1 MSPIRRRK
9 GKPPLSISPDNLP
22 GGIVGTPY
30 DQAFTAS
37 GGPPPYTYSYDGA
50 FPPGLSLS
58 TDGVISGTPTVA
70 GSSSF
75 TVTVTD
81 KKSNSGSQPY
91 TIDIAAAEQPPIEQP
106 PIEPLTFPASR
117 GHQARLFERNYVVPI
132 TAMGRKYVVVGG
144 GGPTGLT
151 LQMRLDS
158 SITASMDT
166 ITSPGYVTTWTDQ
179 VGPPYVFVQALSKP
193 TYPGTSQNGNTTCYF
208 NVANGASLKCTAV
221 AVSAPL
227 VVFTVLGTV
236 TTPTGSNVF
245 YYYDDT
251 TGASRIAMFTD
262 STNHWNLYS
271 GSAVITSSSTTAGT
285 GWKVTAHYLDAAGN
299 STLYL
304 NQGVTAEISNQFTG
318 IASFVAGDGMN
329 LGARFN
335 NAGTDFIDSN
345 IGEIRIYSGTPAGLG
360 TSGGDIGTI
369 ISSLRTKWGF

>member
-1 MSPIRRRK
+1 MA
-9 GKPPLSISPDNLP
+9 LSYKMVL
-22 GGIVGTPY
+22 GWT
-30 DQAFTAS
+30 
-37 GGPPPYTYSYDGA
+37 
-50 FPPGLSLS
+50 
-58 TDGVISGTPTVA
+58 
-70 GSSSF
+70 
-75 TVTVTD
+75 
-81 KKSNSGSQPY
+81 
-91 TIDIAAAEQPPIEQP
+91 AAA
-106 PIEPLTFPASR
+106 
-117 GHQARLFERNYVVPI
+117 G
-132 TAMGRKYVVVGG
+132 
-144 GGPTGLT
+144 GLT
-151 LQMRLDS
+151 LKMQLDS
-158 SITASMDT
+158 SVTASMDT
-166 ITSPGYVTTWTDQ
+166 ITSPGSVTTWTDQ